1 MEVRNMKKFLKKI
14 FFWDDPTAGAVFG
27 WILSFVST
35 FCFSNFH
42 LLNRFFFS
50 VSKGDRL
57 FNSPVVLVTGIIQ
70 ALLTVYC
77 LFLSTVFFFRQARS
91 RYKMFFWYISVA
103 IAVMIFSL
111 GTMLE
116 HKWLI
121 FIIGTSLIFAGY
133 NALCIRKRNFGWY
146 IALLVCGTACWP
158 GVMILVAVSQ
168 CLDCHGGELFFPVAV
183 TWRVPIVYSVVLFY
197 IAFMLSNFKLW
208 TSANNK
214 RLRDVWGVRCNVL
227 LTILV
232 ISYLSTVAAALEQQ
246 KKCQSALTALEKN
259 FQRKISADALKE
271 IYYRNRK
278 TDENFHIAL
287 EKSWNEF
294 NGKDQILNQIIS
306 ESAQLDKLP
315 EQYRSKFFSAEAEKI
330 GKFFDAPLPARER
343 NYSSGTLM
351 SMMLPDLQIMRQ
363 AARLFAWQIRI
374 ACENKDHEKAM
385 QAWRRSGFITEY
397 LDNDT
402 SLIAL
407 LVRSA
412 VEQIRLNSLEMMLS
426 SNILTDDELAEIQQ
440 YLQHAAQKMPIKDRD
455 ALYFEAVFGNDAVR
469 GLADGSMVQKT
480 EHAGAEGIK
489 HYRFLAPGIWYL
501 ANRNYYNLLSH
512 YNVEK
517 LSAVNDNIR
526 STPQTLLAAML
537 VPALGAAGERFYE
550 IQMRYQAFNALIEA
564 EKIKR
569 KTGKYPEKLP
579 LDITDHFSGKPL
591 LYKLG
596 KHEKR
601 EAYLKKEKHPDGAI
615 EQGYYYSTEYRIK
628 TVYGVSVWSVGRN
641 KTDDCGLNGMK
652 NGEKTDDQRAL
663 LILPEYII
671 QKSVK

>member
-27 WILSFVST
+27 WILSLVST

-77 LFLSTVFFFRQARS
+77 LFLSTVFFFRQDQS

-103 IAVMIFSL
+103 ITVMIFSL

-146 IALLVCGTACWP
+146 ITLLVCGTACWP
-158 GVMILVAVSQ
+158 GVMVLVAVSQ

-183 TWRVPIVYSVVLFY
+183 TWRVPIVYSAVLFY

-246 KKCQSALTALEKN
+246 KKCQTALTALEKN

-287 EKSWNEF
+287 EKSWKEF

-315 EQYRSKFFSAEAEKI
+315 EQYRSKFFSTEAEKI

-351 SMMLPDLQIMRQ
+351 SMLLPDLNVMRR
-363 AARLFAWQIRI
+363 AAWFFAWQIRI
-374 ACENKDHEKAM
+374 ACENKDYPKAIL
-385 QAWRRSGFITEY
+385 AWKRSAAIREY
-397 LDNDT
+397 LKYDT
-402 SLIAL
+402 SLIAI
-407 LVRSA
+407 LVMIA
-412 VEQIRLNSLEMMLS
+412 VDNIRLDSLEQLLASNMLG
-426 SNILTDDELAEIQQ
+426 DDDLQDIQSFLCNSVKRMPEI
-440 YLQHAAQKMPIKDRD
+440 KRD
-455 ALYFEAVFGNDAVR
+455 VLYFEAVLGSDAVY
-469 GLADGSMVQKT
+469 GLANGSMSGDT
-480 EHAGAEGIK
+480 ENAGAEGIK
-489 HYRFLAPGIWYL
+489 HYRFLVPGIWYL

-512 YNVEK
+512 YNVESIDK
-517 LSAVNDNIR
+517 VDKKIEYSPEN
-526 STPQTLLAAML
+526 LLAAMIMPQFKTS
-537 VPALGAAGERFYE
+537 VDRMME
-550 IQMRYQAFNALIEA
+550 IEMRYQAFNALIEA

-579 LDITDHFSGKPL
+579 LNITDHFSGKPL

-601 EAYLKKEKHPDGAI
+601 EVYLKKEKHPDGAI

-663 LILPEYII
+663 LILPE
-671 QKSVK
+671 

>member
-1 MEVRNMKKFLKKI
+1 MK
-14 FFWDDPTAGAVFG
+14 
-27 WILSFVST
+27 
-35 FCFSNFH
+35 
-42 LLNRFFFS
+42 
-50 VSKGDRL
+50 
-57 FNSPVVLVTGIIQ
+57 
-70 ALLTVYC
+70 
-77 LFLSTVFFFRQARS
+77 
-91 RYKMFFWYISVA
+91 
-103 IAVMIFSL
+103 
-111 GTMLE
+111 
-116 HKWLI
+116 
-121 FIIGTSLIFAGY
+121 
-133 NALCIRKRNFGWY
+133 
-146 IALLVCGTACWP
+146 
-158 GVMILVAVSQ
+158 
-168 CLDCHGGELFFPVAV
+168 
-183 TWRVPIVYSVVLFY
+183 
-197 IAFMLSNFKLW
+197 
-208 TSANNK
+208 
-214 RLRDVWGVRCNVL
+214 
-227 LTILV
+227 
-232 ISYLSTVAAALEQQ
+232 
-246 KKCQSALTALEKN
+246 
-259 FQRKISADALKE
+259 
-271 IYYRNRK
+271 
-278 TDENFHIAL
+278 
-287 EKSWNEF
+287 KSWNEF

-351 SMMLPDLQIMRQ
+351 SVMLPDLQIMRQ

-412 VEQIRLNSLEMMLS
+412 VEQIRLNGLEMMLS

-469 GLADGSMVQKT
+469 GLADGSMAQKT
-480 EHAGAEGIK
+480 EHGGAEGIK

-501 ANRNYYNLLSH
+501 ANRNYHNLLSH

-537 VPALGAAGERFYE
+537 VPALGAAGERFCE
-550 IQMRYQAFNALIEA
+550 IQMRYQTFNALIEA

-579 LDITDHFSGKPL
+579 LNITDHFSGKPL

-601 EAYLKKEKHPDGAI
+601 EVYLKKEKHPDGAI

-652 NGEKTDDQRAL
+652 NGKKTDDQRAL

>member
-1 MEVRNMKKFLKKI
+1 MKKFLKKI

-35 FCFSNFH
+35 FCFSNF
-42 LLNRFFFS
+42 LFLNRFFFS
-50 VSKGDRL
+50 LSKEDRL

-77 LFLSTVFFFRQARS
+77 LFLSTVFFFRQDQS

-183 TWRVPIVYSVVLFY
+183 TWRVPIVYSAVLFY

-246 KKCQSALTALEKN
+246 KKCKTALNALENN

-287 EKSWNEF
+287 EKSWKEF

-315 EQYRSKFFSAEAEKI
+315 EQYRSKFFSTEAEKI

-351 SMMLPDLQIMRQ
+351 SMLLPDLNVMRR
-363 AARLFAWQIRI
+363 AAWFFAWQIRI
-374 ACENKDHEKAM
+374 ACENKDYPKAIL
-385 QAWRRSGFITEY
+385 AWKRSAAIREY
-397 LDNDT
+397 LKYDT
-402 SLIAL
+402 SLIAI
-407 LVRSA
+407 LVMIA
-412 VEQIRLNSLEMMLS
+412 VDNIRLDSLEQLLASNMLG
-426 SNILTDDELAEIQQ
+426 DDDLQDIQSFLCNSVKRMPEI
-440 YLQHAAQKMPIKDRD
+440 KRD
-455 ALYFEAVFGNDAVR
+455 VLYFEAVLGSDAVY
-469 GLADGSMVQKT
+469 GLANGSMSGDT
-480 EHAGAEGIK
+480 ENAGAEGIK
-489 HYRFLAPGIWYL
+489 HYRFLVPGIWYL

-512 YNVEK
+512 YNVESIDK
-517 LSAVNDNIR
+517 VDKKIEYFPEN
-526 STPQTLLAAML
+526 LLAAMIMPQFKTS
-537 VPALGAAGERFYE
+537 VDRMME
-550 IQMRYQAFNALIEA
+550 IEMRYQAFNALIEA

-579 LDITDHFSGKPL
+579 LNITDHFSGKPL
-591 LYKLG
+591 LYKVG

-601 EAYLKKEKHPDGAI
+601 EAYLKKEKQPDGAI

-663 LILPEYII
+663 LILPE
-671 QKSVK
+671 